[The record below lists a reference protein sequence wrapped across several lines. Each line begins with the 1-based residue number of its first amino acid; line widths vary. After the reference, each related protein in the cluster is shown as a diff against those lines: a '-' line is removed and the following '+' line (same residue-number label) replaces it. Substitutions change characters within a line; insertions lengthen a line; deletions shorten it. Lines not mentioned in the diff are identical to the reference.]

1 MTEEDWDLL
10 LVWNNAPEVLYF
22 AEGDDVASYT
32 LPEIQDLYRGV
43 CKNAFCFIMTV
54 AEHPIG
60 ECWLQRMN
68 LERILKRFPDSDCRR
83 IDLMIGEK
91 AAWGHGY
98 GTEAIRMLTDLAFI
112 QEKADRVFGCDIAD
126 YNPASLRA
134 FQKNGY
140 RTVAQIAQP
149 PGHKAKTCTDVMISR
164 NHGIDLSSA
173 TGNEQET

>member
-10 LVWNNAPEVLYF
+10 LVWNRDPEVLYF
-22 AEGDDVASYT
+22 AEGDDVESYT
-32 LPEIQDLYRGV
+32 LLEIQDIYRGV
-43 CKNAFCFIMTV
+43 CENAFCFIMTV

-68 LERILKRFPDSDCRR
+68 LERILKRYPASDCRR

-91 AAWGHGY
+91 VAWGHGY
-98 GTEAIRMLTDLAFI
+98 GTEAIRLLTDFAFI
-112 QEKADRVFGCDIAD
+112 QEKADRVFGCGIAD

-140 RTVAQIAQP
+140 RTVTQIAQP
-149 PGHKAKTCTDVMISR
+149 PSHKAKTCTDVMISR
-164 NHGIDLSSA
+164 DHGINLSS
-173 TGNEQET
+173 TKGDK